1 MYAKDDGNGDV
12 SNIRKKKRTL
22 CSNAKGMGERMQQK
36 IKEMLIK
43 IKDVLVSVWHSYK
56 RMRQE
61 NNIYFN
67 ILVGLV
73 FFAIVGTGVCMV
85 ANAREAAALRQVE
98 IQKEKE
104 AQEKKKAEEEAK
116 KQKRQQRQKEI
127 SPCLFS
133 RELQL
138 EPWIR
143 RMMKKVVYLTFDD
156 GPSANTQRVLDI
168 LDQYD
173 AKATFFITCPAAGLF
188 PYDQEGL

>member
-1 MYAKDDGNGDV
+1 MRILYAKDAGNSDV
-12 SNIRKKKRTL
+12 SNIRKKKSVVY
-22 CSNAKGMGERMQQK
+22 SNAEGLGERMQQK

-104 AQEKKKAEEEAK
+104 ALAAIMLEHGIEWEQKGEHKEHLSVLEFKREKRKEEIAEPM
-116 KQKRQQRQKEI
+116 
-127 SPCLFS
+127 SVS
-133 RELQL
+133 
-138 EPWIR
+138 
-143 RMMKKVVYLTFDD
+143 
-156 GPSANTQRVLDI
+156 
-168 LDQYD
+168 
-173 AKATFFITCPAAGLF
+173 
-188 PYDQEGL
+188 

>member
-1 MYAKDDGNGDV
+1 
-12 SNIRKKKRTL
+12 
-22 CSNAKGMGERMQQK
+22 MQQK

-98 IQKEKE
+98 RERSTREEK
-104 AQEKKKAEEEAK
+104 
-116 KQKRQQRQKEI
+116 
-127 SPCLFS
+127 S
-133 RELQL
+133 
-138 EPWIR
+138 
-143 RMMKKVVYLTFDD
+143 
-156 GPSANTQRVLDI
+156 
-168 LDQYD
+168 
-173 AKATFFITCPAAGLF
+173 
-188 PYDQEGL
+188 

>member
-1 MYAKDDGNGDV
+1 MYAKDAGNSDV
-12 SNIRKKKRTL
+12 SNIRKKKSVVYSSAEGL
-22 CSNAKGMGERMQQK
+22 GERMQQK

-104 AQEKKKAEEEAK
+104 AQEKKKAEEESRRGSK
-116 KQKRQQRQKEI
+116 GRKR
-127 SPCLFS
+127 
-133 RELQL
+133 
-138 EPWIR
+138 
-143 RMMKKVVYLTFDD
+143 
-156 GPSANTQRVLDI
+156 
-168 LDQYD
+168 
-173 AKATFFITCPAAGLF
+173 
-188 PYDQEGL
+188 

>member
-67 ILVGLV
+67 I
-73 FFAIVGTGVCMV
+73 INYPIEKCSSPTGDG
-85 ANAREAAALRQVE
+85 NIYPFIR
-98 IQKEKE
+98 
-104 AQEKKKAEEEAK
+104 AQNNK
-116 KQKRQQRQKEI
+116 
-127 SPCLFS
+127 L
-133 RELQL
+133 
-138 EPWIR
+138 
-143 RMMKKVVYLTFDD
+143 Y
-156 GPSANTQRVLDI
+156 
-168 LDQYD
+168 
-173 AKATFFITCPAAGLF
+173 
-188 PYDQEGL
+188 

>member
-1 MYAKDDGNGDV
+1 
-12 SNIRKKKRTL
+12 
-22 CSNAKGMGERMQQK
+22 MQQK

-98 IQKEKE
+98 IQKE
-104 AQEKKKAEEEAK
+104 
-116 KQKRQQRQKEI
+116 I
-127 SPCLFS
+127 SPCLCS

-143 RMMKKVVYLTFDD
+143 RMMRK
-156 GPSANTQRVLDI
+156 S
-168 LDQYD
+168 
-173 AKATFFITCPAAGLF
+173 FI
-188 PYDQEGL
+188 

>member
-1 MYAKDDGNGDV
+1 MYAKDAGNSDV
-12 SNIRKKKRTL
+12 SNIRKKKSVVY
-22 CSNAKGMGERMQQK
+22 SNAEGLGERMQQK

-116 KQKRQQRQKEI
+116 KSRRGSKGRKR
-127 SPCLFS
+127 
-133 RELQL
+133 
-138 EPWIR
+138 
-143 RMMKKVVYLTFDD
+143 
-156 GPSANTQRVLDI
+156 
-168 LDQYD
+168 
-173 AKATFFITCPAAGLF
+173 
-188 PYDQEGL
+188 

>member
-1 MYAKDDGNGDV
+1 MYAKDAGNSDV
-12 SNIRKKKRTL
+12 SNIRKKKSVVY
-22 CSNAKGMGERMQQK
+22 SNAEGLGERMQQK

-98 IQKEKE
+98 RERSTREEKSRRRG
-104 AQEKKKAEEEAK
+104 EKSRRGSKGR
-116 KQKRQQRQKEI
+116 KR
-127 SPCLFS
+127 
-133 RELQL
+133 
-138 EPWIR
+138 
-143 RMMKKVVYLTFDD
+143 
-156 GPSANTQRVLDI
+156 
-168 LDQYD
+168 
-173 AKATFFITCPAAGLF
+173 
-188 PYDQEGL
+188 

>member
-1 MYAKDDGNGDV
+1 
-12 SNIRKKKRTL
+12 
-22 CSNAKGMGERMQQK
+22 MQQK

-116 KQKRQQRQKEI
+116 KAEI

-143 RMMKKVVYLTFDD
+143 RMMRK
-156 GPSANTQRVLDI
+156 S
-168 LDQYD
+168 
-173 AKATFFITCPAAGLF
+173 FI
-188 PYDQEGL
+188 

>member
-1 MYAKDDGNGDV
+1 MRILYAKDDGNGDV

-73 FFAIVGTGVCMV
+73 F
-85 ANAREAAALRQVE
+85 LRLSEQVYVWW
-98 IQKEKE
+98 QMRG
-104 AQEKKKAEEEAK
+104 
-116 KQKRQQRQKEI
+116 KQ
-127 SPCLFS
+127 
-133 RELQL
+133 QL
-138 EPWIR
+138 YVR
-143 RMMKKVVYLTFDD
+143 
-156 GPSANTQRVLDI
+156 
-168 LDQYD
+168 
-173 AKATFFITCPAAGLF
+173 
-188 PYDQEGL
+188 